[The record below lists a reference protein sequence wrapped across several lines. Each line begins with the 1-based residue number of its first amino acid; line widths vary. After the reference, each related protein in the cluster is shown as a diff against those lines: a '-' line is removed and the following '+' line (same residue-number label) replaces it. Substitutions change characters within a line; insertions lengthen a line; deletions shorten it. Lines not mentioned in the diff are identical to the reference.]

1 MSVFFRIGI
10 SCISDLP
17 SADFTGHISGRT
29 TSFLALERGVIR
41 ETYLKTEEG
50 LTFVAP
56 EKREEIGE
64 EFPGTR
70 RRAMEDS

>member
-10 SCISDLP
+10 SCIPDLP

-29 TSFLALERGVIR
+29 TSFLALEREVIR
-41 ETYLKTEEG
+41 EFSLNTGEG
-50 LTFVAP
+50 LTFAAL

-64 EFPGTR
+64 ETPGTR
-70 RRAMEDS
+70 HRAMEDS